1 MKVINLHLELQ
12 ADLNEE
18 ELAILKKHGNMKKSI
33 SRALSRKVCK

>member
-18 ELAILKKHGNMKKSI
+18 ELAILKKHGNRLCQEKCVNK
-33 SRALSRKVCK
+33 L